1 MIGITFWKKV
11 WLMILKW
18 FRIEIARLEKKLL
31 LITLCLDQSESVE
44 IGSQKWEIGKMIKWD
59 LERRERLYI
68 VGLRI

>member
-1 MIGITFWKKV
+1 MELHFEKKV

-18 FRIEIARLEKKLL
+18 FRIETGSLEKKLL

>member
-1 MIGITFWKKV
+1 
-11 WLMILKW
+11 MILKW
-18 FRIEIARLEKKLL
+18 FRIEIGRLEKKLL

-44 IGSQKWEIGKMIKWD
+44 IGSQKWEIGKIIKWD